1 MSEVTGGAPS
11 RSQTRC
17 QRSAAALTS
26 SSRARLSILILERS
40 SASRTAV
47 QAVTAAA
54 VGSGGLCGDATTRLI
69 CGQYSIGILCR
80 RLGQTPTTNTPF
92 GHQTNEGK
100 AKALA

>member
-26 SSRARLSILILERS
+26 SSRARLSILILQRS

-54 VGSGGLCGDATTRLI
+54 VGSGGLCRDATTLLI
-69 CGQYSIGILCR
+69 VGACSIGRLRR
-80 RLGQTPTTNTPF
+80 RLGQTPNPNPPS
-92 GHQTNEGK
+92 GHQTNEG
-100 AKALA
+100 